1 MGHKAK
7 ETYTW
12 AASFLYIQCCSQA
25 PCPNEFGGRTETGNH
40 GGGEIGRD
48 IEQNSAF
55 LSNKYYFQ
63 QLVIIA

>member
-12 AASFLYIQCCSQA
+12 ATSFLYIQCCSQA
-25 PCPNEFGGRTETGNH
+25 PCPNELGGSAETGNH
-40 GGGEIGRD
+40 RGEIGS
-48 IEQNSAF
+48 ETEGNSAF
-55 LSNKYYFQ
+55 LSNKCYLQ